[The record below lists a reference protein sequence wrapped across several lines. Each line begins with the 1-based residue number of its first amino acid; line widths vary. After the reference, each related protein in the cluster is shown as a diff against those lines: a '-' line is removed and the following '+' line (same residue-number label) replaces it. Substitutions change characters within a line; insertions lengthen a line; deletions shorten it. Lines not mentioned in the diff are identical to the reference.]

1 MKPEYFFSVLFLFC
15 VVTIQAQDRIITLQN
30 DTIHCRIVSIS
41 NGRIYYEQPGD
52 NKFMIGKSLPADQ
65 VNTYFRS
72 ADSPMEYN
80 QTVKQTLAKPL
91 QYWRFGV
98 QGGIG
103 YMLESTA
110 DSENELTS
118 IGVNSQTAKDLCK
131 NLNWGYSYSADV
143 HYLFN
148 HWGGIGIRYSGFYSA
163 ADADITINIF
173 DGINYLYTNM
183 EKRVYINFVGPSF
196 FTQYWLDQ
204 SNTFKFT
211 SSIAL
216 GYAHY
221 RDEEEYDY
229 PSINNYLATGSTFGG
244 NVNASF
250 EYFPLSWLSV
260 GVTGGYYGAWFG
272 KITASDGNN
281 KQTIKLKDY
290 NLDKINTSH
299 LNLFLGVKFYL

>member
-1 MKPEYFFSVLFLFC
+1 MRYQYFFCVLLLFC
-15 VVTIQAQDRIITLQN
+15 VDAIQAQDRIITMQN

-41 NGRIYYEQPGD
+41 DGRIYYEQPGD
-52 NKFMIGKSLPADQ
+52 NSVMIGKSLPADQ
-65 VNTYFRS
+65 VNTYFRNVNNS
-72 ADSPMEYN
+72 VNYA
-80 QTVKQTLAKPL
+80 QTVKQALAIPRER
-91 QYWRFGV
+91 WRFNV

-110 DSENELTS
+110 DSENELTRM
-118 IGVNSQTAKDLCK
+118 GVNSQTAKDLCK
-131 NLNWGYSYSADV
+131 NLNWGYSYSSDI

-148 HWGGIGIRYSGFYSA
+148 HWGGVGIKYLGFYSA

-183 EKRVYINFVGPSF
+183 EKRIYINFVGPSF
-196 FTQYWLDQ
+196 FTQQWLDQ

-211 SSIAL
+211 STLAF

-221 RDEEEYDY
+221 RDEEEYDH
-229 PSINNYLATGSTFGG
+229 PSINNYLTTGSTFGG
-244 NVNASF
+244 NVSASF

-260 GVTGGYYGAWFG
+260 GATVGYFGAWFG

-290 NLDKINTSH
+290 DLDRINTSH
-299 LNLFLGVKFYL
+299 LNVLFGVKFYL